1 MEHPKE
7 VDMNKIIPF
16 DTLAYAKKLES
27 HGVIPEHAAAHA
39 EGLAEVLEGNFPTKQ
54 ETLSTV
60 DKVTHRIDLFQK
72 DVDARFYA
80 VHQKMDAGFDAAN
93 QKMDAGFDAVH
104 KEMDARFDAVHQ
116 KMDAGF
122 DAVHKEMDA
131 RFDAVHQKMDAG
143 FAAVRSE
150 TKTEFAVVRKE
161 LSDTR
166 SELIKWMVGIALS
179 QLAIIVPIIFTIV
192 KYVH

>member
-72 DVDARFYA
+72 DVDARFDA

-104 KEMDARFDAVHQ
+104 KEMDARFD
-116 KMDAGF
+116 
-122 DAVHKEMDA
+122 
-131 RFDAVHQKMDAG
+131 
-143 FAAVRSE
+143 AVRSE

>member
-72 DVDARFYA
+72 DV
-80 VHQKMDAGFDAAN
+80 DAGFDAAN